1 MYARGTER
9 YPNTVVAFCLFNY
22 QTAHTFVFLLF
33 ASFLYLLYFLTK
45 TGLMIKVVMD
55 LSLGQPKM
63 SFLHFYDFTIIH
75 IIRSLSYFHFTSLS
89 LSLSLSPPRSH
100 TFLKLSDHIIK
111 TIETQMYFQLLILIF
126 REIVFHLYM
135 VG

>member
-22 QTAHTFVFLLF
+22 QTAHFRVPTFRIFFIFVIFSHKNWF
-33 ASFLYLLYFLTK
+33 NDKSGYGFISWSTQNV
-45 TGLMIKVVMD
+45 I
-55 LSLGQPKM
+55 
-63 SFLHFYDFTIIH
+63 FTILQIH
-75 IIRSLSYFHFTSLS
+75 ISYEVCHTFILPLS